1 MTGPASD
8 SERFD
13 WLRLIRSENV
23 GPDTFHTLLGRFGT
37 AGEAL
42 SALPDLA
49 RAGGMRRPIKVATP
63 EMVERELAAAER
75 IGAHFVYYGTP
86 AYPALLNEIN
96 GPPPVLAVRGD
107 LSLAARPTVGIVGA
121 RQASAAGRTIA
132 AQMAEAF
139 GAEGMSVVSGLA
151 LGIDA
156 AAHRASLAT
165 GTIAV
170 LAGGVDR
177 PSPEDNVAL
186 CEAIAE
192 EGAAVSEMPLGTEAF
207 ARLFVRRNR
216 LIAGLARAVVVVEAA
231 ARSGALHTADFAAA
245 AGRDVF
251 AVPGSPLDPRAA
263 GCLKLLKEGAII
275 ATEAWDVSQHLAPE
289 AAEPMLPGF
298 AEDAPVALDA
308 PAGAHEAV
316 RAALSIAPIPVDMV
330 VRATGL
336 PTGVVVATL
345 MELELAGEAE
355 REPNGMVKLALPSR

>member
-1 MTGPASD
+1 MNGPSSD
-8 SERFD
+8 AERFD

-23 GPDTFHTLLGRFGT
+23 GPDTFHTLLARFGS
-37 AGEAL
+37 AGAAL
-42 SALPDLA
+42 EALPDLA
-49 RAGGMRRPIKVATP
+49 AAGGMRRSIRVATAG
-63 EMVERELAAAER
+63 EVERELAAAER
-75 IGAHFVYYGTP
+75 LGAHFVYFGTP
-86 AYPALLNEIN
+86 AYPALLGEIN

-107 LSLAARPTVGIVGA
+107 LSLAARPAVGIVGA

-139 GAEGMSVVSGLA
+139 GAEGITVVSGLA

-156 AAHRASLAT
+156 AAHRAALAT
-165 GTIAV
+165 GTVAV

-177 PSPEDNVAL
+177 PTPDENVAL

-192 EGAAVSEMPLGTEAF
+192 DGAAISEMPIGTEAF

-216 LIAGLARAVVVVEAA
+216 LIAGLSRAVVVVEAA
-231 ARSGALHTADFAAA
+231 ARSGALHTANFAAA

-275 ATEAWDVSQHLAPE
+275 ATEAWDVLQHLAHDV
-289 AAEPMLPGF
+289 AEPMLPGF
-298 AEDAPVALDA
+298 AEEEAVALEAPDGAHDRVRSALSMAPV
-308 PAGAHEAV
+308 
-316 RAALSIAPIPVDMV
+316 PVDMV

-336 PTGVVVATL
+336 APAIVIATL

-355 REPNGMVKLALPSR
+355 RELNGMVKLRLPDV